1 MPASNVNWAANP
13 LTRLLPFYPGQW
25 GVRGSDSKLGLRTHT
40 DGVVYYVNPN
50 HPDCNDS
57 ADGTNPDQPLVT
69 VAAALTRCLPF
80 RGDVI
85 AVMANNA
92 WQYGTALDGYRLP
105 IEENVIIDVPGVR
118 LVGISPASSTGVVW
132 QPATNAGTCITVH
145 ALDVTIEG
153 FLFTEGSKAGAN
165 AIAGVWDGMT
175 AWGDNLTIR
184 NCMFDDTI
192 DTAISL
198 DYVWYGN
205 IHHNVFWECDAYG
218 IYVVQPGSG
227 VANLIISDNVF
238 HDVVTSAMSLVECSK
253 SHIYGNSIYNSTA
266 LSANVATNM
275 GINTTSGAENQV
287 YDNYFSCVLPAAAN
301 GDWNDLNTSVATDA
315 WINNHCVNGPNV
327 TRPT

>member
-1 MPASNVNWAANP
+1 MPASNVSWAANP

-69 VAAALTRCLPF
+69 VAAALTRCLPY

-85 AVMANNA
+85 AVMANNF
-92 WQYGTALDGYRLP
+92 WQYGTALDLYRLP
-105 IEENVIIDVPGVR
+105 INENVIINVPGVR

-132 QPATNAGTCITVH
+132 IPATNAGTCITVH

-153 FLFTEGSKAGAN
+153 FLFTEGPRAGAN
-165 AIAGVWDGMT
+165 AIAGVWDGTT

-227 VANLIISDNVF
+227 VANLIISDNIF
-238 HDVVTSAMSLVECSK
+238 HDVHTCAMSLVECDK
-253 SHIYGNSIYNSTA
+253 SHIYGNSIYNA
-266 LSANVATNM
+266 AAQGGGAATNQ
-275 GINTTSGAENQV
+275 GITTATGEENQV
-287 YDNYFSCVLPAAAN
+287 FDNYFSCVLPVAAP
-301 GDWNDLNTSVATDA
+301 GDINDLCTGSATDS
-315 WINNHCVNGPNV
+315 WVGNHCTNGLLI
-327 TRPT
+327 TTPT